1 MNIKNLD
8 AFLAIVQ
15 LGSFK
20 AASEKLYT
28 TQPAISAR
36 IANLEE
42 EIGAPVLDR
51 SDKKIRL
58 TPKGYKL
65 LPYAEKIISLL
76 KELDFAVG
84 ESESFSGTV
93 RLGSSE
99 TIVHVWISEFIHS
112 LHEQYPNLTIELT
125 VDTSLNLSEKLI
137 KRELDI
143 AFLMGPLINSD
154 LESKFLCRY
163 PLSWVASPNLVAT
176 DSPLSLSDLAQYQ
189 IITYPRQTRPYSELQ
204 TMFNLVDL
212 PMVKINGLSSMATI
226 IRMAVDA
233 IGVGTLPEAGIKKE
247 LGSGELIKLKAKQ
260 PLTELEFTVVNRP
273 DPLLR
278 MISSLAQVIGQSHSK

>member
-1 MNIKNLD
+1 MNIKNLE

-20 AASEKLYT
+20 AASEKLHT

-36 IANLEE
+36 IANLEAE
-42 EIGAPVLDR
+42 VGASVFDR
-51 SDKKIRL
+51 SDKQIRL

-65 LPYAEKIISLL
+65 LPYAEKIIALL
-76 KELDFAVG
+76 KELNFAVG
-84 ESESFSGTV
+84 ESETFSGTV

-99 TIVHVWISEFIHS
+99 TIVHVWISEFIHQ

-125 VDTSLNLSEKLI
+125 VDTSINLRERLI
-137 KRELDI
+137 KRELDM
-143 AFLMGPLINSD
+143 AFLMGPLVNPD
-154 LESKFLCRY
+154 LESKFLCKY
-163 PLSWVASPNLVAT
+163 PLSWVASPNLI
-176 DSPLSLSDLAQYQ
+176 DPKRSLSLAELAQYQ

-233 IGVGTLPEAGIKKE
+233 IGISTLPIAGIKKE
-247 LGSGELIKLKAKQ
+247 LRAGELVKLNAQQ
-260 PLTELEFTVVNRP
+260 PLAELEFTVINRP

-278 MISSLAQVIGQSHSK
+278 MISGLAQTIGQNYS